1 MPRVILAHWHAGRAP
16 GAELDVTDEELADLR
31 RDGRISDVLDGPGAQ
46 PEPSTAEPEDQ
57 AAADP
62 EPEAPEPEAAAEEAP
77 PSGRKR
83 R

>member
-16 GAELDVTDEELADLR
+16 GDELDVTDEELADLR
-31 RDGRISDVLDGPGAQ
+31 RDGRISEVLDGPGAQ
-46 PEPSTAEPEDQ
+46 PEPSSAPEPEDQ
-57 AAADP
+57 AAP
-62 EPEAPEPEAAAEEAP
+62 EPEAPEDEAAAEEPP